1 MFPLSLADLASIC
14 GGMLK
19 GDGTALAQR
28 VVIDSRQVQKG
39 DLFVALRGAR
49 SDGHTHLHE
58 VFARGAA
65 GAIVEADG
73 PPRPEGLPVVVVPQS
88 LGALAD
94 MARAAR
100 ARLQAQ
106 VIGITGSV
114 GKTTAKDFLAFLL
127 GGPQARVF
135 AAPASYN
142 SEIGLPL
149 AVLAAPSD
157 SRILVLEYGIN
168 APGEMAELIGIV
180 RPDHAWLT
188 AIAEAHLAGLK
199 DLATVAHEKCL
210 LTAAVQEG
218 KSIWIDSETR
228 EAAGEECH
236 SWSGLCQQLDPLQLE
251 GGLLRGAPGHWRLE
265 HPRFGSL
272 QMQLGAKHQVAT
284 ALTAAHIAASFG
296 VSDEDIAQRL
306 PLLQPPA
313 GRMSLHR
320 FGTSLLIEDS
330 YNANPASMRAAL
342 EALAQWPSQAPKWAV
357 LGTMGELGPGAKEAH
372 VALGQEALAAG
383 VQAVVTVGK
392 GGAWIAEGIAQAGPS
407 IPVSACDT
415 AEDAAQLLE
424 QELPDEVVLLLKAS
438 RQAGLEI
445 IRQRLL
451 SARPRAL
458 NVVEESA

>member
-1 MFPLSLADLASIC
+1 MFPLSLADLARIC

-19 GDGTALAQR
+19 GDGTAVAHR
-28 VVIDSRQVQKG
+28 IVIDSRQVQAG
-39 DLFVALRGAR
+39 DLFIALRGAR

-73 PPRPEGLPVVVVPQS
+73 PPRPQGLPVVVVPQS
-88 LGALAD
+88 LRALAD
-94 MARAAR
+94 LARAAR

-127 GGPQARVF
+127 GGSQAHVF

-157 SRILVLEYGIN
+157 SRLLVLEYGIN

-199 DLATVAHEKCL
+199 DLATIAHEKCL
-210 LTAAVQEG
+210 LPAAVQEG
-218 KSIWIDSETR
+218 KSIWFDSQTR
-228 EAAGEECH
+228 EAAGPKCQN
-236 SWSGLCQQLDPLQLE
+236 WSGLCQQLDPLQFE

-265 HPRFGSL
+265 HPRFGRL
-272 QMQLGAKHQVAT
+272 QLPLGAKHQVAT

-296 VSDEDIAQRL
+296 VSDEEIGQRL
-306 PLLQPPA
+306 PLLSAPA

-320 FGTSLLIEDS
+320 FGPSLLIEDS

-342 EALAQWPSQAPKWAV
+342 EALAQWPSQAAKWAV

-372 VALGQEALAAG
+372 VALGQQALSAG
-383 VQAVVTVGK
+383 VQGIVTVGE
-392 GGAWIAEGIAQAGPS
+392 GGAWIADGIAQNDS
-407 IPVSACDT
+407 SVPVFTCDA
-415 AEDAAQLLE
+415 AEDAAALLE
-424 QELPDEVVLLLKAS
+424 HELPEEVVLLLKAS
-438 RQAGLEI
+438 RQAGLEV
-445 IRQRLL
+445 IRQRLT
-451 SARPRAL
+451 SARPRTL
-458 NVVEESA
+458 NAVEEGA